1 MSGALSAA
9 RDHITAAIGTVCSAA
24 VLHVRQDG
32 KVVGEFGFGRRTP
45 KGAAATPDSIFDVAS
60 LTKLF
65 VGTALL
71 SLVDKRSVAL
81 DDPVVGII
89 PELAG
94 PDARRSSIS
103 FRHLLTHTSGLPA
116 HVSFREEHG
125 PRAVIE
131 RVCTTPLSSAP
142 GTGIVYSDLGFMLV
156 GEAVARLAGQPLD
169 DAVAALV
176 TVPIVAADAAYH
188 PAAFQHARIVCTER
202 DNWRKRLLC
211 GEVHD
216 ENSWAMGGVGGHAGM
231 FATAH
236 DVAELGEMYRLS
248 GCVAL
253 QYVLM
258 RPTAHEATREQVSGV
273 DERRGLAWALKSGTD
288 HSCGAR
294 MSWNSFGHT
303 GFTGTSLWVD
313 PDNRLTVALLT
324 NRVYF
329 SRDPEPIKRLRAAV
343 HDAVLSDIT
352 AGRGG

>member
-1 MSGALSAA
+1 LSAA
-9 RDHITAAIGTVCSAA
+9 REQIMSSIGNVCSAA
-24 VLHVRQDG
+24 VLHVRRDG
-32 KVVGEFGFGRRTP
+32 NVVGEFGFGRRTP
-45 KGAAATPDSIFDVAS
+45 KGAAATPDSIFDIAS

-65 VGTALL
+65 VGSAFL
-71 SLVDKRSVAL
+71 SLVDKRAVAL
-81 DDPVVGII
+81 DDPVAGVIA
-89 PELAG
+89 ELAG
-94 PDARRSSIS
+94 ADTRRSCIT
-103 FRHLLTHTSGLPA
+103 FRQLLTHTSGLPA

-125 PRAVIE
+125 ARAVIE
-131 RVCTTPLSSAP
+131 RVCATPLASAP

-156 GEAVARLAGQPLD
+156 GEAVARLAGQPLE
-169 DAVAALV
+169 DAIAALV
-176 TVPIVAADAAYH
+176 TVPIGAADAAYH
-188 PAAFQHARIVCTER
+188 PSPFQHNRIVCTER
-202 DNWRKRLLC
+202 DGWRKRLLC

-236 DVAELGEMYRLS
+236 DIAELGEMYRLS

-253 QYVLM
+253 RYVLM

-303 GFTGTSLWVD
+303 GFTGSSLWVD
-313 PDNRLTVALLT
+313 PDNRLTVAFLT

-329 SRDPEPIKRLRAAV
+329 SRDPEPIRRLRAAV
-343 HDAVLSDIT
+343 HDAVFADIAHGSDR
-352 AGRGG
+352 AS